1 MFHHQHHHHKHQHNK
16 HESVLSEEIPLS
28 TERTEDQHLTKKK
41 YEDLIIPVVIIVAL
55 SAFLLM
61 KK

>member
-1 MFHHQHHHHKHQHNK
+1 MKHHHHHHHHHKNG
-16 HESVLSEEIPLS
+16 SVLNAEIPIA
-28 TERTEDQHLTKKK
+28 ERTEDQHLIKKK
-41 YEDLIIPVVIIVAL
+41 YEDLIIPIVVIIAL

>member
-1 MFHHQHHHHKHQHNK
+1 MNKHHHHQHHQHHQHG
-16 HESVLSEEIPLS
+16 SVLNAEIPLS

-41 YEDLIIPVVIIVAL
+41 YEDLIIPVVVIVAL
-55 SAFLLM
+55 SALLLM